1 MRGKAIWVLGFFSF
15 LAGLNAIT
23 AMVLSIN
30 LGIESTF
37 QPYLIDSLIGSLPI
51 YAYLIGS
58 IIVTLIF
65 LGATTGKLV
74 TELSNIPLL
83 SQINAKA
90 NKLEQGQQLQQAD
103 LETLKGRIFV
113 VANNLDATK
122 KEITKQFTQQD
133 NEIKLVQTSLTNKI
147 NKKSTQMKTEIEN
160 QLTEGFGEQVEMLKE
175 FHASLNSKFAN
186 QFTQLK
192 TQIEKQLTQIDATIK
207 TQEQT
212 TNKTAK
218 TIRKQ
223 KVEITNIQ
231 TKLTNLENHFVQPQ
245 PQLTSQSNPEKV
257 RGIGPTTNKELQE
270 MGITTVGQ
278 LVMEDPKVIA
288 EKTSTT
294 QKTVQ
299 KLQGIAQLS
308 MVPAVNEKDIILLE
322 AANIADRKE
331 LANQD
336 PIELSQKINKIF
348 KTQLEEGKL
357 QETDK
362 PTIEQIQTW
371 IKNAKT

>member
-1 MRGKAIWVLGFFSF
+1 
-15 LAGLNAIT
+15 
-23 AMVLSIN
+23 
-30 LGIESTF
+30 
-37 QPYLIDSLIGSLPI
+37 
-51 YAYLIGS
+51 
-58 IIVTLIF
+58 
-65 LGATTGKLV
+65 
-74 TELSNIPLL
+74 
-83 SQINAKA
+83 
-90 NKLEQGQQLQQAD
+90 
-103 LETLKGRIFV
+103 
-113 VANNLDATK
+113 
-122 KEITKQFTQQD
+122 
-133 NEIKLVQTSLTNKI
+133 
-147 NKKSTQMKTEIEN
+147 
-160 QLTEGFGEQVEMLKE
+160 
-175 FHASLNSKFAN
+175 
-186 QFTQLK
+186 
-192 TQIEKQLTQIDATIK
+192 
-207 TQEQT
+207 
-212 TNKTAK
+212 
-218 TIRKQ
+218 
-223 KVEITNIQ
+223 
-231 TKLTNLENHFVQPQ
+231 
-245 PQLTSQSNPEKV
+245 
-257 RGIGPTTNKELQE
+257 